1 MLKNRFRIAFISGIL
16 RSCYDF
22 HGDNIDFSTA
32 RISKLR
38 AAELKVANSLLA
50 ILKRLGFI
58 RVPAS
63 LDRACDRLKYVL
75 EHLDDFERVYDMLN
89 DEYSKNMFIDLIK
102 FRVLGSRSVKL
113 PTNNER
119 YWELHDFVD
128 QRYRSGRESVTTHG
142 NWEWELFRFKLEGK
156 TGPLDLYTH
165 RASILDTFLLR
176 QLVYEREGT
185 RVGAEPG
192 DFVIDGGGCW
202 GHTSLFLA
210 DQVGLN
216 GKVFSFEFVP
226 ENLEIFRKNL
236 SLNPV
241 LAERISL
248 VCEALWDRSGDVI
261 NYVEYGPGSSLTKAQ
276 DPDWTGKK
284 LLAHPVRTR
293 SIDEFVKSASI
304 RKIDFI
310 KLDVEGSELQALR
323 GAAETIRTFKPRL
336 AVSAYH
342 KEEDLLSIPSY
353 LNSLGAGYKIFLD
366 HFSISS
372 EETMVFASPH

>member
-1 MLKNRFRIAFISGIL
+1 LSKDLFRRAFFSGIL
-16 RSCYDF
+16 QSCYDF

-38 AAELKVANSLLA
+38 AVGLKVANRLLVA
-50 ILKRLGFI
+50 IRRLGFV

-63 LDRACDRLKYVL
+63 IDRACDRLNYVVR
-75 EHLDDFERVYDMLN
+75 HLDDFERVHCMLN
-89 DEYSKNMFIDLIK
+89 DEYSRSMFVELMK
-102 FRVLGSRSVKL
+102 FRVLGSRSVRL
-113 PTNNER
+113 PTNNEQ
-119 YWELHDFVD
+119 YWELHNSIDR
-128 QRYRSGRESVTTHG
+128 QYRSGSESVITHG
-142 NWEWELFRFKLEGK
+142 NWEWELFRFKLKGK
-156 TGPLDLYTH
+156 TGPLDFYTH
-165 RASILDTFLLR
+165 SSSILDTFLLK

-185 RVGAEPG
+185 RVGAESG

-248 VCEALWDRSGDVI
+248 ICEALWDRSGDVI
-261 NYVEYGPGSSLTKAQ
+261 NYVEYGPGSSVTETQ

-284 LLAHPVRTR
+284 LPAHPVRTR

-310 KLDVEGSELQALR
+310 KLDVEGSELKVLH
-323 GAAETIRTFKPRL
+323 GAAETIRGFKPKL
-336 AVSAYH
+336 AISVYH
-342 KEEDLLSIPSY
+342 KEDDLLSIPLY
-353 LNSLGAGYKIFLD
+353 LNSLEVEYKFYLD

-372 EETMVFASPH
+372 EETMLFARPI